1 MIRQIASRLFSRL
14 LLGFV
19 VAVVFCGPLAS
30 ADEPEKDKEEEARRE
45 QGLKNMQRS
54 AAQYT
59 LSSADTPARA
69 FKFHETAALRF
80 SNPVGGSKDGAFY
93 VWTDHGRP
101 QAIVKLYTF
110 NNKS

>member
-30 ADEPEKDKEEEARRE
+30 ADEPEKDKEKETQRE
-45 QGLKNMQRS
+45 QGLKNMRRS

-59 LSSADTPARA
+59 LSSSDAPERA
-69 FKFHETAALRF
+69 FKFDETAAMRPRQLERAIENRF
-80 SNPVGGSKDGAFY
+80 RASCLAK
-93 VWTDHGRP
+93 R
-101 QAIVKLYTF
+101 
-110 NNKS
+110 